1 MVNCTSEG
9 QKRLKNEIN
18 KQNAKN
24 MKETIITKGELNELN
39 QALINAVN
47 TAAMLDD
54 TEDGG
59 TCNFDMVTLKI
70 KIPKKF
76 IQYIYVKLEKMYAR
90 DWGRLWRGYYL
101 VDIPLSGQGYRRT
114 RMAEAACQALKDAG
128 YDARV
133 YYQCD

>member
-1 MVNCTSEG
+1 
-9 QKRLKNEIN
+9 
-18 KQNAKN
+18 
-24 MKETIITKGELNELN
+24 MKEIIKTKTELNELN

-59 TCNFDMVTLKI
+59 TCNFDMATLKI

-101 VDIPLSGQGYRRT
+101 VDIPLSGQGSRRT
-114 RMAEAACQALKDAG
+114 RMAEAACNSLRAAG
-128 YDARV
+128 YDAQV

>member
-1 MVNCTSEG
+1 
-9 QKRLKNEIN
+9 
-18 KQNAKN
+18 
-24 MKETIITKGELNELN
+24 MKDTIRTKTELNELN

-47 TAAMLDD
+47 SAAMLDD

-59 TCNFDMVTLKI
+59 TSNFDMVTLKI

-76 IQYIYVKLEKMYAR
+76 IQYISVKLEKMYAR

-114 RMAEAACQALKDAG
+114 RMAEAACGSLRAAG
-128 YDARV
+128 YDAQM

>member
-1 MVNCTSEG
+1 
-9 QKRLKNEIN
+9 
-18 KQNAKN
+18 
-24 MKETIITKGELNELN
+24 MKETIKTKKELNELSE
-39 QALINAVN
+39 ALINAVN
-47 TAAMLDD
+47 AATMLAD

-114 RMAEAACQALKDAG
+114 RMAEAACESLKAAG
-128 YDARV
+128 YNAMMF
-133 YYQCD
+133 YQCD

>member
-1 MVNCTSEG
+1 
-9 QKRLKNEIN
+9 
-18 KQNAKN
+18 
-24 MKETIITKGELNELN
+24 MKETIKTKKELNELN

-47 TAAMLDD
+47 AAAMLVD

-59 TCNFDMVTLKI
+59 ACNFDMVTLKI

-76 IQYIYVKLEKMYAR
+76 IQYISVKLEKMYAC
-90 DWGRLWRGYYL
+90 DWGRLWKGYYL
-101 VDIPLSGQGYRRT
+101 VDIPLSGQGSRRT